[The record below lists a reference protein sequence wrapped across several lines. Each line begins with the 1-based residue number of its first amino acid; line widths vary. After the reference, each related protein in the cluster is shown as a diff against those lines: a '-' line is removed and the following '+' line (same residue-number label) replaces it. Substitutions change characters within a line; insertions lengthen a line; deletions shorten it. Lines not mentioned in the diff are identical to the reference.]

1 MLEKW
6 INPIYLDDR
15 RTSQLRAD
23 FEADPVRM
31 LILDDVL
38 LPERYARISQGL
50 RTDCDWTTH
59 YGVDASGEL
68 TSAERFNATPADQRL
83 FRHGNY
89 RAPKTGREL
98 APGMLAI
105 VGFKLLA
112 GRADFRHWLGT
123 LTGIDTGA
131 IADLLVRRMGRDD
144 FSTRHDD
151 RAAERRLCLLLYFN
165 DDWHPGMGGTFRV
178 FTARDERVIDPLPNR
193 AILFDVDADQSHG
206 VDPLRDVPAD
216 WYRYNF
222 TLWLG

>member
-6 INPIYLDDR
+6 INPIYLDDA

-23 FEADPVRM
+23 FETDPVRM

-68 TSAERFNATPADQRL
+68 TSAERFDATPADRRL

-89 RAPKTGREL
+89 RAPKKGREL

-105 VGFKLLA
+105 VSFKILA
-112 GRADFRHWLGT
+112 GRPDFMNWLQA
-123 LTGIDTGA
+123 LTGITTTS
-131 IADLLVRRMGRDD
+131 IADLLVRRMGLDD

-151 RAAERRLCLLLYFN
+151 RAEERRLCLLLYFN
-165 DDWHPGMGGTFRV
+165 DDWRPDMGGQFRV
-178 FTARDERVIDPLPNR
+178 FTPDGVRIIDPLPNR
-193 AILFDVDADQSHG
+193 AILFDVNADQSHG
-206 VDPLRDVPAD
+206 VDSLLNVPVG